1 MASTTVAA
9 DASAP
14 APAPAPPSDA
24 DRRRR
29 PPAHTASNLSND
41 TEFTPLVASG
51 PAKNP
56 LLEDEQ
62 LQVLLKQVDSI
73 DNPRQFL
80 LWRLSFLKRYNEFLD
95 QESSRKAERV
105 YKRFRKAALQ
115 PLILHLQRLRT
126 HLLKNEI
133 TQDKCTVKARHTLGN
148 LQHIVVQVTR
158 QLQKLLPMT
167 GEDQM
172 NVGYSKFHMG
182 ALLLRDGFTEYARLT
197 LAEEIFR
204 HLRTTSALQKHADTI
219 FWRELEHYCTALNI
233 FIGIL
238 GAYT

>member
-1 MASTTVAA
+1 MPSSSTTATA
-9 DASAP
+9 LPS
-14 APAPAPPSDA
+14 PPVD
-24 DRRRR
+24 RR
-29 PPAHTASNLSND
+29 PPANTASNLSTD
-41 TEFTPLVASG
+41 TEFTSVMASG

-62 LQVLLKQVDSI
+62 LQLLLKQVDAI

-95 QESSRKAERV
+95 QESTVKAEKV

-133 TQDKCTVKARHTLGN
+133 TQHKCTVKARHTLGN

-204 HLRTTSALQKHADTI
+204 HLRTTPALQRHADTI

-238 GAYT
+238 GAYK

>member
-1 MASTTVAA
+1 
-9 DASAP
+9 
-14 APAPAPPSDA
+14 
-24 DRRRR
+24 
-29 PPAHTASNLSND
+29 
-41 TEFTPLVASG
+41 
-51 PAKNP
+51 
-56 LLEDEQ
+56 
-62 LQVLLKQVDSI
+62 
-73 DNPRQFL
+73 
-80 LWRLSFLKRYNEFLD
+80 
-95 QESSRKAERV
+95 
-105 YKRFRKAALQ
+105 
-115 PLILHLQRLRT
+115 LHLQRLRT

-133 TQDKCTVKARHTLGN
+133 TQHKCTVKARHTLGN

-204 HLRTTSALQKHADTI
+204 HLRTTPALQRHADTI

-238 GAYT
+238 GAYK